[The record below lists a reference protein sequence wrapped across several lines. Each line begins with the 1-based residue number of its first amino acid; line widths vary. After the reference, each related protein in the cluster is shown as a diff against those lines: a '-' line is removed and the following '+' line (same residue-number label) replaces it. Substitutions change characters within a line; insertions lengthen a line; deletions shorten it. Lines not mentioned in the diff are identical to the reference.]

1 MAQGNW
7 NPEVIKA
14 KPRCRLCTRVV
25 KSDDFVRLDGVNPAH
40 RACAQARGRD
50 YTEGKEIQPKAAD

>member
-14 KPRCRLCTRVV
+14 KPRCRLCARVV
-25 KSDDFVRLDGVNPAH
+25 KPANFVRLDGVNPAR
-40 RACAQARGRD
+40 RACAEARGRS
-50 YTEGKEIQPKAAD
+50 YTEGLAIQPKTAD

>member
-14 KPRCRLCTRVV
+14 KPRCRLCGRVV
-25 KSDDFVRLDGVNPAH
+25 PTSHFVRLDGVNPAH
-40 RACAQARGRD
+40 RACAEERGRA
-50 YTEGKEIQPKAAD
+50 YTEGREIRPVTID

>member
-14 KPRCRLCTRVV
+14 KPRCRFCKRVI
-25 KSDDFVRLDGVNPAH
+25 KSGDFVRLDGVNPAH
-40 RACAQARGRD
+40 RACAQAGGRA
-50 YTEGKEIQPKAAD
+50 YTKGKEIQPNTAD